1 MKNNNNEYKPE
12 LIESNLNEEEILNE
26 IKDIDEFEIKY
37 FLFKIL
43 YNKYTL
49 FLSLIY
55 CKKETIH
62 Y

>member
-37 FLFKIL
+37 LLFKIL
-43 YNKYTL
+43 
-49 FLSLIY
+49 I
-55 CKKETIH
+55 
-62 Y
+62 

>member
-12 LIESNLNEEEILNE
+12 LIELNLNEEEILNE

-43 YNKYTL
+43 IYFYLL
-49 FLSLIY
+49 FIY
-55 CKKETIH
+55 
-62 Y
+62 

>member
-12 LIESNLNEEEILNE
+12 LIELNLNEEEILNE

-43 YNKYTL
+43 
-49 FLSLIY
+49 I
-55 CKKETIH
+55 
-62 Y
+62 